1 MIFVLFSNNKKS
13 ILNKRH
19 LMKEDAAK
27 PLKERLKFSHY
38 VLFWCDRELEKN
50 NNDLFELISSGSS
63 NKEKFIE
70 IKKKLKYIHSKANFE
85 KKEIALVEKALSKSS

>member
-1 MIFVLFSNNKKS
+1 
-13 ILNKRH
+13 
-19 LMKEDAAK
+19 MKEDALK

-50 NNDLFELISSGSS
+50 NKDLFELMVNGCSD
-63 NKEKFIE
+63 KEKFLK